1 MVKVP
6 SMFSTKSQRSREQ
19 NGGGLCLDPVIGV
32 CKGTF
37 PGRLVP
43 LPLHFYHGHVFSI
56 GGAVSSLRRT
66 HT

>member
-32 CKGTF
+32 CKGAF
-37 PGRLVP
+37 LGNW
-43 LPLHFYHGHVFSI
+43 LHCYIQFFYGHVFSI
-56 GGAVSSLRRT
+56 GGTVSSLRRK